1 MPGPGPANR
10 STLRIN
16 KVDKTNMIVRN
27 SEDLVGTKRHIH
39 SSHSESVRLL
49 LSEDGMGYSLNVTK
63 IAPGLEIEMCYEH
76 HLEAVYC
83 VSGTGSVE
91 DLSAGVT
98 HPISPGTIYAL
109 DQHDAHILRSET
121 ELELVCVFNP
131 ALTGMEQRTPGGGYP
146 PP

>member
-39 SSHSESVRLL
+39 SPHSESVRLL
-49 LSEDGMGYSLNVTK
+49 LSKDGMGYSLNVTK
-63 IAPGLEIEMCYEH
+63 IGPSLEIEMCYEH

-83 VSGTGSVE
+83 VSGTGSIE
-91 DLSAGVT
+91 DLSASVT
-98 HPISPGTIYAL
+98 RPISPETIYAL

-121 ELELVCVFNP
+121 
-131 ALTGMEQRTPGGGYP
+131 
-146 PP
+146 

>member
-1 MPGPGPANR
+1 
-10 STLRIN
+10 
-16 KVDKTNMIVRN
+16 MIVRN

-63 IAPGLEIEMCYEH
+63 ITPGLEIEMCYEH

-83 VSGTGSVE
+83 VSGTGSIV

-146 PP
+146 PPFIIRRVRIA

>member
-1 MPGPGPANR
+1 
-10 STLRIN
+10 
-16 KVDKTNMIVRN
+16 MIVRN
-27 SEDLVGTKRHIH
+27 SEDLVGTKCHIH
-39 SSHSESVRLL
+39 SLHSESVRLL

-76 HLEAVYC
+76 HL
-83 VSGTGSVE
+83 VSRLWLADKGSIE
-91 DLSAGVT
+91 DLSAGVA

-109 DQHDAHILRSET
+109 DQHDAHVLRSET

-131 ALTGMEQRTPGGGYP
+131 ALTGTEHRAPGGGYP

>member
-63 IAPGLEIEMCYEH
+63 IKPGLEIEMCYEH
-76 HLEAVYC
+76 HL
-83 VSGTGSVE
+83 
-91 DLSAGVT
+91 
-98 HPISPGTIYAL
+98 
-109 DQHDAHILRSET
+109 
-121 ELELVCVFNP
+121 
-131 ALTGMEQRTPGGGYP
+131 
-146 PP
+146 